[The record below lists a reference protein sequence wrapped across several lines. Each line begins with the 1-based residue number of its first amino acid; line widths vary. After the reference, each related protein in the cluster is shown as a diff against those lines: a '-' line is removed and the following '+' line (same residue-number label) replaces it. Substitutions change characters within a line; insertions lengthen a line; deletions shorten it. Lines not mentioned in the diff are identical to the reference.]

1 MKGII
6 SPKNII
12 NLTSNNKILPANK
25 LDKNIITNSV
35 INQNNG
41 YSNNFKKTFSNNK
54 NDKKVKI
61 ESINL
66 EYSSE
71 KNKNYFKNLKDK
83 IFSPINLDL
92 SKNETKTKNLLLE
105 ITNKLNL
112 NLTTKNSK
120 KTLNNNINDKMKE
133 FQSIKKISDT
143 KIKYLPEKQKSI
155 SQKKTLILDLDETL
169 IHSGFKSFISKEDIS
184 FNMEF
189 DGKEHKI
196 YVLKRPY
203 LDEFLD
209 KMSKLYE
216 IVIFTASISNYANPL
231 LNKLDKKKLISHRLF
246 REHCTLAG
254 NLFIKDLR
262 KIGRELKDVII
273 IDNNPISYLY
283 NKDNGIPIISWH
295 SCRSDKELF
304 KLIPLLELLSNVED
318 VRVFIRRVINGN
330 FVNYSEVN
338 KIIKNKKNRNGNFN
352 NHNNINESNININT
366 NNKSFVSEN
375 QKASSVDKNNE
386 INSIKKIKIFN
397 NINHNI
403 LLNNNVDKRKRINLS
418 FSNHKFSNY
427 YFNANERNSI
437 REKIRESLNG
447 DFGNRENKNLFE
459 DKEYLEKYNNFYD
472 LNSYSIKKSYIDLE
486 KNEKLILPSNKYSKS
501 LNNYKKNKNTFYN
514 KLKEIKDKVYNDENE
529 RNSYSKFE
537 HYHKFSLGIS
547 YRENNNNLNYLTS
560 PSRTLGKKNCSLNN
574 SHKNLQ
580 NIFKNYTTKVAT
592 IYLEDKKNKLN
603 NNYSFISLTNRSFS
617 NERNYSKNLKPK
629 YKSSNGIYIKKNNND
644 I

>member
-169 IHSGFKSFISKEDIS
+169 ILDLDETLIHSGFKSFISKEDIS

-231 LNKLDKKKLISHRLF
+231 LNKLDKKKLIAHRLF

-304 KLIPLLELLSNVED
+304 KLIPLLELLSKCDD
-318 VRVFIRRVINGN
+318 VRTIIKKVVNGN
-330 FVNYSEVN
+330 YVNYHEVN
-338 KIIKNKKNRNGNFN
+338 K
-352 NHNNINESNININT
+352 
-366 NNKSFVSEN
+366 
-375 QKASSVDKNNE
+375 
-386 INSIKKIKIFN
+386 
-397 NINHNI
+397 
-403 LLNNNVDKRKRINLS
+403 LLNPKIN
-418 FSNHKFSNY
+418 
-427 YFNANERNSI
+427 
-437 REKIRESLNG
+437 
-447 DFGNRENKNLFE
+447 
-459 DKEYLEKYNNFYD
+459 
-472 LNSYSIKKSYIDLE
+472 
-486 KNEKLILPSNKYSKS
+486 
-501 LNNYKKNKNTFYN
+501 
-514 KLKEIKDKVYNDENE
+514 
-529 RNSYSKFE
+529 
-537 HYHKFSLGIS
+537 
-547 YRENNNNLNYLTS
+547 
-560 PSRTLGKKNCSLNN
+560 
-574 SHKNLQ
+574 
-580 NIFKNYTTKVAT
+580 
-592 IYLEDKKNKLN
+592 
-603 NNYSFISLTNRSFS
+603 
-617 NERNYSKNLKPK
+617 
-629 YKSSNGIYIKKNNND
+629 KNNND
-644 I
+644 KNNHKENK